1 MFFLIF
7 ENIISSFLLMLFGA
21 KYTSL
26 VGGFPKLKGNKKHK
40 FFKISCYNH
49 WLYHQFELLWNL

>member
-40 FFKISCYNH
+40 FFINFA
-49 WLYHQFELLWNL
+49 LQPLALPPI

>member
-26 VGGFPKLKGNKKHK
+26 VGGFPKIKWEQKAQI
-40 FFKISCYNH
+40 FI
-49 WLYHQFELLWNL
+49 